1 VNEHVPSGPVS
12 GVPGAVGQRP
22 TPASTASIAA
32 VAVPAMPPPGRISA
46 ELEPHWRYTAGIV
59 GIGILVYACV
69 LAWREETEGVA
80 TAAAFALALLAL
92 IFALAGVV
100 PASVKV
106 GDVEFKIRQAEE
118 SGKEQ
123 GGLEGFIAG
132 TKVASE
138 VKEGHMDPDAVVAAT
153 RAALTSDNPL
163 RVPEVGVEVPVP
175 KMASVQEANAR
186 VAEIAACFNDM
197 K

>member
-1 VNEHVPSGPVS
+1 MNEHVPSGPVS
-12 GVPGAVGQRP
+12 GVPGAVVQIP
-22 TPASTASIAA
+22 TPVPSAPIAA
-32 VAVPAMPPPGRISA
+32 VAVPAVPRSGRLSA

-59 GIGILVYACV
+59 GIGILIYACV

-80 TAAAFALALLAL
+80 TAAAFALALFAM

-106 GDVEFKIRQAEE
+106 GDVEVKIRQAEE
-118 SGKEQ
+118 NGKEQ

-138 VKEGHMDPDAVVAAT
+138 VKAGHMDPGTVEAAAK
-153 RAALTSDNPL
+153 AALTSDNPL
-163 RVPEVGVEVPVP
+163 RLTEVGVEVPVP
-175 KMASVQEANAR
+175 KMASEQANER
-186 VAEIAACFNDM
+186 VAEIAACFRDM
-197 K
+197 A